1 MDINDSVHRW
11 EAYTQLF
18 QKLVDT
24 FEDDVLNDNTV
35 DVIETVFMCNLYSL
49 LVAALNISEH
59 ALRIAKATQQAIQKE
74 VETEHE

>member
-24 FEDDVLNDNTV
+24 FEDDIRNDNAV
-35 DVIETVFMCNLYSL
+35 DVLESVFMCNLHSL
-49 LVAALNISEH
+49 LVSALNISEH
-59 ALRIAKATQQAIQKE
+59 ALGVAKFTKEKIQKE
-74 VETEHE
+74 KEQED

>member
-49 LVAALNISEH
+49 LVAALNISER
-59 ALRIAKATQQAIQKE
+59 ALGVAKFTKEKIQKE
-74 VETEHE
+74 KEQEV